1 MKTKL
6 ITLILA
12 FMFAALS
19 LSAAQV
25 ADSTAN
31 VLYVIGEVKE
41 FGYSTNEIVKLTD
54 APEAATEAYLRQNA
68 ERTEVK
74 LEDDIYVYW
83 KINVMTRA
91 HLSLGLSITEDL
103 VYEGYVLPMTVT
115 VGSESISG
123 ESSSLEVFRAV
134 NEKDVSNVFVGS
146 KLINITCPVTNDTP
160 AGNYEG
166 KITLTLEDIG

>member
-6 ITLILA
+6 ISLILA
-12 FMFAALS
+12 FMFIAAS
-19 LSAAQV
+19 LSAAV

-31 VLYVIGEVKE
+31 VLYVVGEVKV

-54 APEAATEAYLRQNA
+54 VPKEATEAYLRQNA
-68 ERTEVK
+68 ERSEVK

-103 VYEGYVLPMTVT
+103 EYDGYTLPMTVT
-115 VGSESISG
+115 VGAESISG
-123 ESSSLEVFRAV
+123 ENSSLEVFRAV
-134 NEKDVSNVFVGS
+134 NEKDVSKVFVGS

-160 AGNYEG
+160 AGSYEG

>member
-6 ITLILA
+6 ISLILA
-12 FMFAALS
+12 FMFIAAT
-19 LSAAQV
+19 LSAAV

-31 VLYVIGEVKE
+31 VLYVVGEVKV

-54 APEAATEAYLRQNA
+54 VPKEATEAYLRQNA
-68 ERTEVK
+68 ERSEVK

-103 VYEGYVLPMTVT
+103 SYDGYTLPMTVT
-115 VGSESISG
+115 VGAESISG
-123 ESSSLEVFRAV
+123 ENSSLEVFRAV

-160 AGNYEG
+160 AGSYEG